1 MDNLTDQIKILEE
14 SITKQLP
21 LETQQVFATSILDLK
36 KRMIEHNSIETG
48 DKMPDF
54 ILKDSNGNEVSSKDI
69 LRNSKMLLTFFRGSW
84 CPYCNLEL
92 QYLQKHLQSLQ
103 DKKVTVVA
111 VSPQKAEHSQSLTSQ
126 HNLSFTVLTDVDNK
140 LAEQLGISFS
150 LQDFVVP
157 HYNELGID
165 FHHFNGNDHNTLP
178 IPAVYVVNSDGIISY
193 SFIDADYTNRFDIQQ
208 LLKTL

>member
-21 LETQQVFATSILDLK
+21 LETQQAFATSILDLK
-36 KRMIEHNSIETG
+36 KRMIEHNSIKTG

-54 ILKDSNGNEVSSKDI
+54 ILKDSNGNEVNSKDV
-69 LRNSKMLLTFFRGSW
+69 LKNGKMLLTFFRGSW

-92 QYLQKHLQSLQ
+92 QYLQKHLQLLHE
-103 DKKVTVVA
+103 KKVTVVA
-111 VSPQKAEHSQSLTSQ
+111 VSPQKAEHSQSLAAQ
-126 HNLSFTVLTDVDNK
+126 HNLSFTVVNDVNNK
-140 LAEQLGISFS
+140 LAKQLGIRFS
-150 LQDFVVP
+150 LQDFVES
-157 HYNELGID
+157 HYKELGID
-165 FHHFNGNDHNTLP
+165 LHHFNGNDENTLP
-178 IPAVYVVNSDGIISY
+178 VPAVYVVNSDGIISY